1 MKKYIIMLLLA
12 GGLLA
17 ACVNDGTLVSEPT
30 AVMQYQRNPTQARLL
45 ALAHAYAEAV
55 NLNLDE
61 GVAHPGLYADYGVAL
76 AQLGCPEQA
85 NIMFNNEKLFFPH
98 SAPYVDMLK
107 QTLTPAYA
115 ADTRTDTSHI
125 DLATLDTIRVTLTAE
140 ELALQEQLANDP
152 EYQKQLK
159 QQQKEERA
167 QQALTKQQEKKAKEK
182 AKKEEKKAKEKAK
195 KDAQRAKIEAK
206 EAEKR
211 AKEEAIRAE
220 QARQDSIAD
229 AERKAQRLREREERK
244 RQAELDAQRQE
255 QERIAKKEARKQ
267 RREELA
273 RRYEAWL
280 IRNGYREAP
289 DSTATPDSTAVGN

>member
-1 MKKYIIMLLLA
+1 MTS
-12 GGLLA
+12 
-17 ACVNDGTLVSEPT
+17 CVNDGTLVSEPT
-30 AVMQYQRNPTQARLL
+30 AMMQYQRNPTQARLL
-45 ALAHAYAEAV
+45 ALAHTYAEAV

-76 AQLGCPEQA
+76 AQLGCLEQA
-85 NIMFNNEKLFFPH
+85 NIIFNNEKFLFPH
-98 SAPYVDMLK
+98 SALYVDMLK
-107 QTLTPAYA
+107 QTFTPAYA

-125 DLATLDTIRVTLTAE
+125 DLTSLDTIRVTLTPD
-140 ELALQEQLANDP
+140 ELAWQEQLANDP
-152 EYQKQLK
+152 EYQRQLK
-159 QQQKEERA
+159 LKQKEERA
-167 QQALTKQQEKKAKEK
+167 QQAITKQQEKKEREK

-195 KDAQRAKIEAK
+195 KEAQRAKIEAK

-229 AERKAQRLREREERK
+229 AERKAQRLRDREERQ
-244 RQAELDAQRQE
+244 RQAELDRQRKVE
-255 QERIAKKEARKQ
+255 QQALRKEQRRQ

-289 DSTATPDSTAVGN
+289 DSTATPDSTAVEN

>member
-12 GGLLA
+12 GGLFA

-85 NIMFNNEKLFFPH
+85 NIMFNNEKMFFPH

-107 QTLTPAYA
+107 QTFAPAYA
-115 ADTRTDTSHI
+115 ADGRTDTSHI
-125 DLATLDTIRVTLTAE
+125 DLSTLDTIRVTLTAE

-159 QQQKEERA
+159 MQQKEERA
-167 QQALTKQQEKKAKEK
+167 QQALTKQQEKKARDK

-195 KDAQRAKIEAK
+195 KDAQRAKSK
-206 EAEKR
+206 PKR
-211 AKEEAIRAE
+211 P
-220 QARQDSIAD
+220 
-229 AERKAQRLREREERK
+229 
-244 RQAELDAQRQE
+244 
-255 QERIAKKEARKQ
+255 
-267 RREELA
+267 
-273 RRYEAWL
+273 
-280 IRNGYREAP
+280 RNGPRRTPSAP
-289 DSTATPDSTAVGN
+289 SKSGWTASPPPNAKPNVCATERNGNGKPSWMPNDGSRNASPVVRPANNAARNWPAATRHGLSVTATAKPPTAPPLPTAPR